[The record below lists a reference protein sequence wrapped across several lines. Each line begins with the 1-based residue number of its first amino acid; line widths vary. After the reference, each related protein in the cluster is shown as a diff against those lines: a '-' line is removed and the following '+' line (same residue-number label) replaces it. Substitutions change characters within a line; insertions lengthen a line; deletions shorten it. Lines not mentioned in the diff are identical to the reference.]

1 MTIRM
6 LLTEDTIL
14 GKRNNFTAVND
25 SKAQS
30 FIDNQLKI
38 QERMH
43 VLFDNVN
50 ASDRFVFEG
59 TAPLLLNHNSPY
71 NLSTVS
77 TGLVSV
83 AMNNSDFLDNGS
95 DFVDLHIIKEAYKAF
110 DNNVMLTEKAHELL
124 NAHNIKIEQL
134 NAFDTDDLFEHLDAN
149 KRNISIGHVTQ
160 KTNTVILHAMPYSR
174 PEANS
179 PLAGNINFAQQVE
192 ILRSVNPEI
201 CCSSF
206 NKDQK
211 HRGDDF
217 GYAIFGAIISSGDII
232 HAGGGDCGSQVNDE
246 GKRVLGKYGQMENT
260 QEHIEEIVKNR
271 STSSMNEIIV
281 KNPDIAGVYL
291 NLDSLTKGQENSPDK
306 SIASA
311 ISPLSLLHKFKE
323 LNQMS
328 KHSDKP
334 LPMFIIFNGE
344 VREAKMVKSFMQ
356 NYLPYGKDVPA
367 GVNILNLD
375 LDSKEMKDVNRDY
388 ENKLSA
394 WKELGDTRILN
405 SAFELSE
412 PLTQNDLLHMGVN
425 NRLKTSDKI
434 ELIEKNAHVM
444 KGNISE
450 FKLDSLREIEKKEI
464 SFMGS
469 LPKINTPI
477 LNEKKINNKLTA

>member
-14 GKRNNFTAVND
+14 GRRNNFTVVNE

-38 QERMH
+38 QERLG

-50 ASDRFVFEG
+50 SSDRFVFDG
-59 TAPLLLNHNSPY
+59 TPPLLLNHNSPY
-71 NLSTVS
+71 NLSTIS

-83 AMNNSDFLDNGS
+83 AVNNTDFLDNGS

-110 DNNVMLTEKAHELL
+110 DNNIMLTEKAHELL
-124 NAHNIKIEQL
+124 NKHSIKIEQL
-134 NAFDTDDLFEHLDAN
+134 NAFDTDELFDKLEAN
-149 KRNISIGHVTQ
+149 KRNISIDHVTQ
-160 KTNTVILHAMPYSR
+160 KTNTVVLHAMPYSR

-217 GYAIFGAIISSGDII
+217 GYAVFGAIISSGDII
-232 HAGGGDCGSQVNDE
+232 HAGGGDCGSQVNEE
-246 GKRVLGKYGQMENT
+246 GKRVLGKHGQMENT
-260 QEHIEEIVKNR
+260 QDHIEEIFRSR

-291 NLDSLTKGQENSPDK
+291 NLDSITKGQENSPDRT
-306 SIASA
+306 IASA

-328 KHSDKP
+328 KHSEKP

-367 GVNILNLD
+367 GVNVLNID
-375 LDSKEMKDVNRDY
+375 LDSKEMLAVNRDY

-394 WKELGDTRILN
+394 WKELGDTKILN

-412 PLTQNDLLHMGVN
+412 PLTQKDLLHMGIN
-425 NRLKTSDKI
+425 NRLNTTDKI
-434 ELIEKNAHVM
+434 ELIEKNSHIM

-450 FKLDSLREIEKKEI
+450 FKLGSLRETEMKEI
-464 SFMGS
+464 AFIGS
-469 LPKINTPI
+469 LPKINTS
-477 LNEKKINNKLTA
+477 LNERKIHNKLTV